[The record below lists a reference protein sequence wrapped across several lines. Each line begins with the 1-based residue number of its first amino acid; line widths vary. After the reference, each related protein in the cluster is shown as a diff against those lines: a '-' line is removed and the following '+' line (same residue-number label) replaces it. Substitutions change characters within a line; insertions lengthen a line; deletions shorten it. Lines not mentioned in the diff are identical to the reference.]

1 MVEKLSIVGRE
12 EGDIVVVTLNGE
24 LNFTSAPD
32 LEEVIKK
39 CMEKKRYRVL
49 LEMNGVPFV
58 DSRGM
63 GALIGSS
70 MKLKSKKGRLVLA
83 ALAPTVRQALKQA
96 RLDRTLDIQ
105 NDPAKALEELSGP
118 E

>member
-1 MVEKLSIVGRE
+1 MAEKLSIAGRE
-12 EGDIVVVTLNGE
+12 DGDVLVVALNGE
-24 LNFTSAPD
+24 LSFTSAPE
-32 LEEVIKK
+32 LEEVINK
-39 CMEKKRYRVL
+39 CLEKKRYRVL
-49 LEMNGVPFV
+49 LEMSGVPFV

-63 GALIGSS
+63 GAIVGSS
-70 MKLKSKKGRLVLA
+70 MKLKSKKGRLVLVG
-83 ALAPTVRQALKQA
+83 LSPTVRQALKQA